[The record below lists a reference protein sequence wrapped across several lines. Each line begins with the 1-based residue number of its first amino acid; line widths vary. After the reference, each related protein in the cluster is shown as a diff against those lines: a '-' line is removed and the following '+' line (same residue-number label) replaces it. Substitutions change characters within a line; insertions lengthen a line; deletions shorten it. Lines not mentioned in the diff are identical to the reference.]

1 MEELDK
7 LQYLSLVSKVCTELE
22 NHLGFNDK
30 DMAEFIIQL
39 ADENSTFDSFK
50 MALIN
55 NQAQFTDSFIAN
67 LLRIIQHMRPNK
79 NKNLE
84 TNIGK
89 NKSNKDDKELKR
101 ALYPCLA
108 LPDKEFEKENIEDIQ
123 DTEDTMKLFEQLSKE
138 NTKLENEKT
147 SKQNTDNDSTN
158 RHKSKHKS
166 SKDSSRRDRSH
177 SPQKS
182 SKHHHR
188 DSSRHN
194 HKSRRYC
201 WQINCKFIF
210 NKILLLGQEVGHV
223 LRQEIIVH
231 IIKILDDK
239 NMKNY
244 LRHQLLEQY

>member
-1 MEELDK
+1 MEELEK

-50 MALIN
+50 LALID
-55 NQAQFTDSFIAN
+55 NQAQFTDSFIGN

-79 NKNLE
+79 NKNYE

-89 NKSNKDDKELKR
+89 DKDDKELKR

-138 NTKLENEKT
+138 NTKLENEK
-147 SKQNTDNDSTN
+147 SKHNHDIDSRD

-166 SKDSSRRDRSH
+166 SKESRRDRSR
-177 SPQKS
+177 SPS

-194 HKSRRYC
+194 HKSRRYY
-201 WQINCKFIF
+201 WQIIVNLILNLFLKKYFFI
-210 NKILLLGQEVGHV
+210 GQEVD
-223 LRQEIIVH
+223 LLQEL
-231 IIKILDDK
+231 IIKIRNDK

-244 LRHQLLEQY
+244 LKHQLLEQY